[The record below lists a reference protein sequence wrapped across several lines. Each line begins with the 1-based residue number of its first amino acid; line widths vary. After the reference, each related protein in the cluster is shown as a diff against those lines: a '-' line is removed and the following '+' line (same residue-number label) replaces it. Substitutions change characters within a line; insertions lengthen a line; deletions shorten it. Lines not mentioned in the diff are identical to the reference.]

1 MILLVVKEQFP
12 NSSFRIG
19 CSSLLGGVDMAG
31 LPVFVLAFAP
41 TSFSSEIRNSKP
53 STFLFFGASEKKTKT
68 AN

>member
-19 CSSLLGGVDMAG
+19 CSSLLGGVDMAVSI
-31 LPVFVLAFAP
+31 L
-41 TSFSSEIRNSKP
+41 TSFCAHLL
-53 STFLFFGASEKKTKT
+53 LFRDMELQAIYIPFFCASEKKTKT